1 EGELS
6 TSRMLC
12 APATRPANKEKTV
25 NSFFMDSFVLDWKK
39 SMWKVRG
46 VLYRFLYRVHGILA
60 YPIGVFHSLG
70 IKKAGMWV
78 HSGLFTLI
86 SDDYF
91 NPTLSS
97 LSRMSY

>member
-1 EGELS
+1 
-6 TSRMLC
+6 
-12 APATRPANKEKTV
+12 
-25 NSFFMDSFVLDWKK
+25 
-39 SMWKVRG
+39 MWKVRG

-97 LSRMSY
+97 LSRIRQAQPDTVKPNFMELDKVALIHLSV